1 MKAWEDKAV
10 AVGADMAAASAD
22 GKAAT
27 TAEGCPPRLIGGEQN
42 KTPNPKGAEKS
53 DNQDFEFEYF
63 SHFVSD
69 GKGKFIEIPL
79 RRGRDDGAFID
90 QITFTIHEDSL
101 PKVTGKGLVSD
112 TEFVVKYSELL
123 EEILG
128 FGITQKLPFK
138 GKFFYKSCYQLGPD
152 NVEYGKVHYGGQR
165 ETMLV
170 ELNGTGCQAAIP
182 GWENRLY
189 EFLSKCIRPKITRVD
204 VAHDFFNGE
213 YTPDQAL
220 LDHDNGH
227 FDVHNM
233 RTKSECRGTAWRNDD
248 GSGKTFYVGKR
259 GNSKFTRVYEKGKQ
273 FGDVNSPWVRFETE
287 FRAGDI
293 EIPLDVLLYPG
304 SYLGG
309 AYPICKAIFK
319 TEAKRMDAKTE
330 TVNLSFDHKLFH
342 ARNQVGK
349 MVNFLRDIGWDDTK
363 IVDELVKGIEGYPKG
378 LQPEQYDCR
387 DQTQKIQYIHEEQK
401 AIDDLNM
408 QTLLDDLLDEK
419 ETAFPQDREKQHIKD
434 IELEERIV
442 SNFLNSKGNSNV

>member
-1 MKAWEDKAV
+1 MTDTGIKAV
-10 AVGADMAAASAD
+10 AVGGAASGGLAARGAAA
-22 GKAAT
+22 

-42 KTPNPKGAEKS
+42 KTPNPQGADQTE
-53 DNQDFEFEYF
+53 NQEFSFEYF

-69 GKGKFIEIPL
+69 GKGRLIEIPL

-112 TEFVVKYSELL
+112 NEYIVLYSELL
-123 EEILG
+123 QEILG

-165 ETMLV
+165 DTILV
-170 ELNGTGCQAAIP
+170 ELNGTGCMAALP

-213 YTPDQAL
+213 YTPDQAM

-227 FDVHNM
+227 YDVHNM
-233 RTKSECRGTAWRNDD
+233 RPKSECRGTAWRNDD
-248 GSGKTFYVGKR
+248 GSGKTFYIGKR
-259 GNSKFTRVYEKGKQ
+259 GNSKFTRVYEKGRQ

-293 EIPLDVLLYPG
+293 EIPLDMLLYSG

-309 AYPICKAIFK
+309 AYPICKAIF
-319 TEAKRMDAKTE
+319 TAEAKRMNAKEE
-330 TVNLSFDHKLFH
+330 TVNLTFEHKLFH

-349 MVNFLRDIGWDDTK
+349 LVNFLRGIGWDDAK
-363 IVDELVKGIEGYPKG
+363 IVDELLKGVDGYPKG

-387 DQTQKIQYIHEEQK
+387 DQTQKIQYIHEEHQ
-401 AIDDLNM
+401 AIESLKLE
-408 QTLLDDLLDEK
+408 TLLDDWGEDK
-419 ETAFPQDREKQHIKD
+419 QTAFPQDNEKQHIRD
-434 IELEERIV
+434 IDAEEREI
-442 SNFLNSKGNSNV
+442 SDFLNRK

>member
-1 MKAWEDKAV
+1 MTEGIKAV
-10 AVGADMAAASAD
+10 AGYANRRACAPLAE
-22 GKAAT
+22 

-42 KTPNPKGAEKS
+42 KTPNPQGADQTK
-53 DNQDFEFEYF
+53 NQAVEFQYF

-69 GKGKFIEIPL
+69 GKGRLIEIPL

-112 TEFVVKYSELL
+112 TEYIVQYSELL
-123 EEILG
+123 QEILG

-165 ETMLV
+165 DTILV
-170 ELNGTGCQAAIP
+170 ELNGTGCMAALP

-213 YTPDQAL
+213 YTPDQAM

-227 FDVHNM
+227 YDVHNM
-233 RTKSECRGTAWRNDD
+233 RPKSECRGTAWRNDD
-248 GSGKTFYVGKR
+248 GSGKTFYIGKR
-259 GNSKFTRVYEKGKQ
+259 GNSKFTRVYEKGRQ

-287 FRAGDI
+287 FRSGDI
-293 EIPLDVLLYPG
+293 EIPLDMLLYSG

-309 AYPICKAIFK
+309 AYPICKAIF
-319 TEAKRMDAKTE
+319 TAEAKRMNAKEE
-330 TVNLSFDHKLFH
+330 TVNLTFEHKLFY

-349 MVNFLRDIGWDDTK
+349 LVNFLRGIGWEDGK
-363 IVDELVKGIEGYPKG
+363 IVDELLKGVEGYPKG

-401 AIDDLNM
+401 AIEALKLE
-408 QTLLDDLLDEK
+408 TLLDDWGEEK
-419 ETAFPQDREKQHIKD
+419 QTAFPQDNEKQHIRD
-434 IELEERIV
+434 IEAEEREI
-442 SNFLNSKGNSNV
+442 SDFLNRK

>member
-1 MKAWEDKAV
+1 MLDEKAV
-10 AVGADMAAASAD
+10 AGLGNRRACAPLA
-22 GKAAT
+22 GN
-27 TAEGCPPRLIGGEQN
+27 AEGCPPRLIGGEQN
-42 KTPNPKGAEKS
+42 KTPNPQGADQTK
-53 DNQDFEFEYF
+53 NQAVEFHYF

-69 GKGKFIEIPL
+69 GKGRLIEIPL

-112 TEFVVKYSELL
+112 TEYIVQYSELL
-123 EEILG
+123 QEILG

-165 ETMLV
+165 DTILV
-170 ELNGTGCQAAIP
+170 ELNGTGCMAALP

-189 EFLSKCIRPKITRVD
+189 EFLNQCIRPKITRVD

-213 YTPDQAL
+213 YTPDQAM

-227 FDVHNM
+227 YDVHNM
-233 RTKSECRGTAWRNDD
+233 RPKSECRGTAWRNED
-248 GSGKTFYVGKR
+248 GSGKTFYIGKR
-259 GNSKFTRVYEKGKQ
+259 GNSKFTRIYEKGRQ
-273 FGDVNSPWVRFETE
+273 FGDVDSPWVRFETE

-293 EIPLDVLLYPG
+293 EIPLDMLLYSG

-319 TEAKRMDAKTE
+319 TEAKRMNAKVE
-330 TVNLSFDHKLFH
+330 TVNLTFEHKLFH

-349 MVNFLRDIGWDDTK
+349 LVNFLKGIGWEDSQ
-363 IVDELVKGIEGYPKG
+363 IVDELIKGVEGYPKG
-378 LQPEQYDCR
+378 LQPEQYDCT
-387 DQTQKIQYIHEEQK
+387 DQTQKFQYIHEEQK
-401 AIDDLNM
+401 AIEALNLE
-408 QTLLDDLLDEK
+408 TLLEDLGEAK
-419 ETAFPQDREKQHIKD
+419 QTAFPQDTELQHIRD
-434 IELEERIV
+434 IETEERQI
-442 SNFLNSKGNSNV
+442 SNFMNRN

>member
-1 MKAWEDKAV
+1 MTDTGIKAV
-10 AVGADMAAASAD
+10 ALPAGGRACEPTA
-22 GKAAT
+22 GN
-27 TAEGCPPRLIGGEQN
+27 AEGCPPRLIGGEQN
-42 KTPNPKGAEKS
+42 KTPNPQGADQTK
-53 DNQDFEFEYF
+53 NQAVEFQYF

-69 GKGKFIEIPL
+69 GKGRLIEIPL

-112 TEFVVKYSELL
+112 TEYIVQYSELL
-123 EEILG
+123 QEILG

-165 ETMLV
+165 DTILV
-170 ELNGTGCQAAIP
+170 ELNGTGCMAALP

-213 YTPDQAL
+213 YTPDQAM

-227 FDVHNM
+227 YDVHNM
-233 RTKSECRGTAWRNDD
+233 RPKSECRGTAWRNED
-248 GSGKTFYVGKR
+248 GSGKTFYIGKR
-259 GNSKFTRVYEKGKQ
+259 GNSKFTRVYEKGRQ
-273 FGDVNSPWVRFETE
+273 FGDVDSPWVRFETE

-293 EIPLDVLLYPG
+293 EIPLDMLLYSG

-319 TEAKRMDAKTE
+319 TEAKRMNAKVE
-330 TVNLSFDHKLFH
+330 TVNLTFEHKLFH

-349 MVNFLRDIGWDDTK
+349 LVNFLKGIGWEDSQ
-363 IVDELVKGIEGYPKG
+363 IVDELIKGVEGYPKG
-378 LQPEQYDCR
+378 LQPEQYDCT
-387 DQTQKIQYIHEEQK
+387 DQTQPFQYIHEEQK
-401 AIDDLNM
+401 AIEALDLE
-408 QTLLDDLLDEK
+408 TLLDDLGETK
-419 ETAFPQDREKQHIKD
+419 QTAFPQDTELQHIRD
-434 IELEERIV
+434 IETEERQI
-442 SNFLNSKGNSNV
+442 SNFMNRN

>member
-1 MKAWEDKAV
+1 MTGTGIKAV
-10 AVGADMAAASAD
+10 AGLGNRRACAPLADN
-22 GKAAT
+22 
-27 TAEGCPPRLIGGEQN
+27 AEGCPPRLIGGEQN
-42 KTPNPKGAEKS
+42 KTPNPQGADQTK
-53 DNQDFEFEYF
+53 NQAVEFQYF

-69 GKGKFIEIPL
+69 GKGRLIEIPL

-112 TEFVVKYSELL
+112 TEYIVQYSELL
-123 EEILG
+123 QEILG

-165 ETMLV
+165 DTILV
-170 ELNGTGCQAAIP
+170 ELNGTGCMAALP

-213 YTPDQAL
+213 YTPDQAM

-227 FDVHNM
+227 YDVHNM
-233 RTKSECRGTAWRNDD
+233 RPKSECRGTAWRNED
-248 GSGKTFYVGKR
+248 GSGKTFYIGKR
-259 GNSKFTRVYEKGKQ
+259 GNSKFTRVYEKGRQ
-273 FGDVNSPWVRFETE
+273 FGDVDSPWVRFETE

-293 EIPLDVLLYPG
+293 EIPLDMLLYSG

-309 AYPICKAIFK
+309 AYPICKVIFK
-319 TEAKRMDAKTE
+319 TESKRMNAKEE
-330 TVNLSFDHKLFH
+330 TVNLTFEHKLFY

-349 MVNFLRDIGWDDTK
+349 LVSFLRGIGWEDGK
-363 IVDELVKGIEGYPKG
+363 IVDELLKGVEGYPKG

-387 DQTQKIQYIHEEQK
+387 DQTQRIQYIHEEQQ
-401 AIDDLNM
+401 AIEALKLE
-408 QTLLDDLLDEK
+408 TLLDDWGEEK
-419 ETAFPQDREKQHIKD
+419 QTAFPQDTELQHIRD
-434 IELEERIV
+434 IEIEERQI
-442 SNFLNSKGNSNV
+442 SNFMNRN

>member
-1 MKAWEDKAV
+1 MTDIGIKAV
-10 AVGADMAAASAD
+10 AVGVALSGGLAARGAAA
-22 GKAAT
+22 

-42 KTPNPKGAEKS
+42 KTPNPQGADQTES
-53 DNQDFEFEYF
+53 QEFSFDYF

-69 GKGKFIEIPL
+69 GKGRLIEIPL

-101 PKVTGKGLVSD
+101 PKVSGKGLVSD
-112 TEFVVKYSELL
+112 NEYIVLYSELL
-123 EEILG
+123 QEIFG

-165 ETMLV
+165 DTILV
-170 ELNGTGCQAAIP
+170 ELNGTGCMAALP

-213 YTPDQAL
+213 YTPYQAM

-227 FDVHNM
+227 YDVHNM
-233 RTKSECRGTAWRNDD
+233 RPKSECRGTAWRNDD
-248 GSGKTFYVGKR
+248 GSGKTFYIGKR
-259 GNSKFTRVYEKGKQ
+259 GNSKFTRVYEKGRQ
-273 FGDVNSPWVRFETE
+273 FGDVSSPWVRFETE
-287 FRAGDI
+287 FRSGDI
-293 EIPLDVLLYPG
+293 EIPLDMLLYSG

-309 AYPICKAIFK
+309 AYPICKAIF
-319 TEAKRMDAKTE
+319 TAEAKRMNAKEE
-330 TVNLSFDHKLFH
+330 TVNLTFEHKLFH

-349 MVNFLRDIGWDDTK
+349 LVNFLRGIGWEDSK
-363 IVDELVKGIEGYPKG
+363 IVDELLKDVEGYPKG

-387 DQTQKIQYIHEEQK
+387 DQTQKFQYIHEEYQ
-401 AIDDLNM
+401 AIVNLNLE
-408 QTLLDDLLDEK
+408 TLLDDWGEEK
-419 ETAFPQDREKQHIKD
+419 QTAFPQDKEQQYIRD
-434 IELEERIV
+434 IEAEEGEILH
-442 SNFLNSKGNSNV
+442 F

>member
-1 MKAWEDKAV
+1 MKVSGIKTEAAGGAV
-10 AVGADMAAASAD
+10 SGGHAARDAAAA
-22 GKAAT
+22 
-27 TAEGCPPRLIGGEQN
+27 AEGCPPRLIGGEQN
-42 KTPNPKGAEKS
+42 KTPNPQGAEQTKK
-53 DNQDFEFEYF
+53 QAFEFEYF
-63 SHFVSD
+63 SYFVSD
-69 GKGKFIEIPL
+69 GKGRMIEIPL

-112 TEFVVKYSELL
+112 TEYIVLYSELL
-123 EEILG
+123 QEILG

-165 ETMLV
+165 DTILV
-170 ELNGTGCQAAIP
+170 ELNGTGCMAALP
-182 GWENRLY
+182 DWEKRLY

-213 YTPDQAL
+213 YTPDKAM

-233 RTKSECRGTAWRNDD
+233 RPKSECRGTAWRNED
-248 GSGKTFYVGKR
+248 GSGKTFYIGKR
-259 GNSKFTRVYEKGKQ
+259 GNSKFTRVYEKGRQ

-293 EIPLDVLLYPG
+293 EIPLDILLYAG

-319 TEAKRMDAKTE
+319 TGAKRMEAKEE
-330 TVNLSFDHKLFH
+330 TVNLTFEHKLFH

-349 MVNFLRDIGWDDTK
+349 LVNFLKAIGWEDSK
-363 IVDELVKGIEGYPKG
+363 IVEELLKDVEGYPKG
-378 LQPEQYDCR
+378 LLPEQYDCR
-387 DQTQKIQYIHEEQK
+387 DQTQKFQYIHEEQK
-401 AIDDLNM
+401 AIEALSLE
-408 QTLLDDLLDEK
+408 TLLDDWGCENQ
-419 ETAFPQDREKQHIKD
+419 TAYPQDNEKQHIRD
-434 IELEERIV
+434 IEAEEREI
-442 SNFLNSKGNSNV
+442 SDFLNRK

>member
-1 MKAWEDKAV
+1 MTDTGIKAV
-10 AVGADMAAASAD
+10 AGLGNRRACAPLA
-22 GKAAT
+22 G

-42 KTPNPKGAEKS
+42 KTPNPQGA
-53 DNQDFEFEYF
+53 DQTFEFHYF

-69 GKGKFIEIPL
+69 GKGRLIEIPL

-112 TEFVVKYSELL
+112 TEYIVQYSELL
-123 EEILG
+123 QEILG

-165 ETMLV
+165 DTILV
-170 ELNGTGCQAAIP
+170 ELNGTGCMAALP

-189 EFLSKCIRPKITRVD
+189 EFLNQCIRPKITRVD

-213 YTPDQAL
+213 YTPDQAM

-227 FDVHNM
+227 YDVHNM
-233 RTKSECRGTAWRNDD
+233 RPKSECRGTAWRNED
-248 GSGKTFYVGKR
+248 GSGKTFYIGKR
-259 GNSKFTRVYEKGKQ
+259 GNSKFTRVYEKGRQ
-273 FGDVNSPWVRFETE
+273 FGDVDSPWVRFETE

-293 EIPLDVLLYPG
+293 EIPLDMLLYSG

-319 TEAKRMDAKTE
+319 TEAKRMNAKVE
-330 TVNLSFDHKLFH
+330 TVNLTFEHKLFY

-349 MVNFLRDIGWDDTK
+349 LVNFLKGIGWEDSQ
-363 IVDELVKGIEGYPKG
+363 IVDELIKGVEGYPKG
-378 LQPEQYDCR
+378 LQPEQYDCT
-387 DQTQKIQYIHEEQK
+387 DQTQKFQYIHEEQK
-401 AIDDLNM
+401 AIEALNLE
-408 QTLLDDLLDEK
+408 TLLDDLGEAK
-419 ETAFPQDREKQHIKD
+419 QTAFPQDTELQHIRD
-434 IELEERIV
+434 IETEERQI
-442 SNFLNSKGNSNV
+442 SNFMNRN

>member
-1 MKAWEDKAV
+1 MTVIEFKAKA
-10 AVGADMAAASAD
+10 AD
-22 GKAAT
+22 GAHSGGFAARGVT
-27 TAEGCPPRLIGGEQN
+27 ATAEGCPPRLIGGEQN
-42 KTPNPKGAEKS
+42 KTPNPQGADQTE
-53 DNQDFEFEYF
+53 NQAFEFQYF

-69 GKGKFIEIPL
+69 GKGRLIEIPL

-112 TEFVVKYSELL
+112 KEYIVQYSELL
-123 EEILG
+123 QDILG

-165 ETMLV
+165 DTILV
-170 ELNGTGCQAAIP
+170 ELNGTGCMAALP

-189 EFLSKCIRPKITRVD
+189 EFLNQCIRPKITRVD

-213 YTPDQAL
+213 YTPDQAM

-227 FDVHNM
+227 YDVHNM
-233 RTKSECRGTAWRNDD
+233 RPKSECRGTAWRNED
-248 GSGKTFYVGKR
+248 GSGKTFYIGKR
-259 GNSKFTRVYEKGKQ
+259 GNSKFTRVYEKGRQ

-293 EIPLDVLLYPG
+293 EIPLDMLLYAG

-309 AYPICKAIFK
+309 AYPICKAIF
-319 TEAKRMDAKTE
+319 TAEAKRMNAKEE
-330 TVNLSFDHKLFH
+330 TVNLTFEHKLFH

-349 MVNFLRDIGWDDTK
+349 LVNFLKGIGWEDSQ
-363 IVDELVKGIEGYPKG
+363 IVDELIKGVEGYPKG
-378 LQPEQYDCR
+378 LQPEQYDCT
-387 DQTQKIQYIHEEQK
+387 DQTQKFQYIHEEQK
-401 AIDDLNM
+401 AIEALKLE
-408 QTLLDDLLDEK
+408 TLLDDWGEAK
-419 ETAFPQDREKQHIKD
+419 QTAFPQDNELQHIRD
-434 IELEERIV
+434 IETEEREI
-442 SNFLNSKGNSNV
+442 SDFMNRK

>member
-1 MKAWEDKAV
+1 MTISEIKAV
-10 AVGADMAAASAD
+10 ADDGALAGAFRARGAAA
-22 GKAAT
+22 

-42 KTPNPKGAEKS
+42 KTPNPQGAEKTE
-53 DNQDFEFEYF
+53 FEFEYF

-69 GKGKFIEIPL
+69 GKGRLIEIPL

-112 TEFVVKYSELL
+112 TEYIVQYSELL
-123 EEILG
+123 QGILG

-170 ELNGTGCQAAIP
+170 ELNGTGCMAALP
-182 GWENRLY
+182 GWEKRLY
-189 EFLSKCIRPKITRVD
+189 EFLNKCVRPKITRVD
-204 VAHDFFNGE
+204 VAHDFFGGE
-213 YTPDQAL
+213 YTPDQAM
-220 LDHDNGH
+220 LDHDNGF
-227 FDVHNM
+227 FDNHNM
-233 RTKSECRGTAWRNDD
+233 RPKSECRGTAWRSED

-259 GNSKFTRVYEKGKQ
+259 GNSKFTRVYEKGRQ
-273 FGDVNSPWVRFETE
+273 LGDIDSPWVRFEME

-293 EIPLDVLLYPG
+293 EIPLDMLLYSG

-319 TEAKRMDAKTE
+319 VSAKRMDAKEE
-330 TVNLSFDHKLFH
+330 TVNLTFEHKLFH

-349 MVNFLRDIGWDDTK
+349 LVNFLKGIDWDDSK
-363 IVDELVKGIEGYPKG
+363 IVEELCKGIKGYPKG

-387 DQTQKIQYIHEEQK
+387 DQEKHVQYIHEEQK
-401 AIDDLNM
+401 AINALDLEI
-408 QTLLDDLLDEK
+408 LFDELGMEK
-419 ETAFPQDREKQHIKD
+419 QTAFPQDNELKHIKD
-434 IELEERIV
+434 IDYEEYKI
-442 SNFLNSKGNSNV
+442 SEFLNQN

>member
-1 MKAWEDKAV
+1 MTDTGIKAV
-10 AVGADMAAASAD
+10 AGLGNRRACAPLADN
-22 GKAAT
+22 
-27 TAEGCPPRLIGGEQN
+27 AEGCPPRLIGGEQN
-42 KTPNPKGAEKS
+42 KTPNPQGADQTK
-53 DNQDFEFEYF
+53 NQAVEFQYF

-69 GKGKFIEIPL
+69 GKGRLIEIPL

-112 TEFVVKYSELL
+112 TEYIVQYSELL
-123 EEILG
+123 QEILG

-165 ETMLV
+165 DTILV
-170 ELNGTGCQAAIP
+170 ELNGTGCMAALP

-213 YTPDQAL
+213 YTPDQAM

-227 FDVHNM
+227 YDVHNM
-233 RTKSECRGTAWRNDD
+233 RPKSECRGTAWRNED
-248 GSGKTFYVGKR
+248 GSGKTFYIGKR
-259 GNSKFTRVYEKGKQ
+259 GNSKFTRVYEKGRQ
-273 FGDVNSPWVRFETE
+273 FGDVDSPWVRFETE

-293 EIPLDVLLYPG
+293 EIPLDMLLYSG

-309 AYPICKAIFK
+309 AYPICKVIFK
-319 TEAKRMDAKTE
+319 TESKRMNAKEE
-330 TVNLSFDHKLFH
+330 TVNLTFEHKLFY

-349 MVNFLRDIGWDDTK
+349 LVSFLRGIGWEDGK
-363 IVDELVKGIEGYPKG
+363 IVDELLKGVEGYPKG

-387 DQTQKIQYIHEEQK
+387 DQTQRIQYIHEEQQ
-401 AIDDLNM
+401 AIEALKLE
-408 QTLLDDLLDEK
+408 TLLDDWGEEK
-419 ETAFPQDREKQHIKD
+419 QTAFPQDNQKQHIRD
-434 IELEERIV
+434 IEAEEREM
-442 SNFLNSKGNSNV
+442 SDFLNRK

>member
-1 MKAWEDKAV
+1 MTDTGIKAV
-10 AVGADMAAASAD
+10 AVGVAASGGLAARGAAA
-22 GKAAT
+22 

-42 KTPNPKGAEKS
+42 KTPNPQGADQTE
-53 DNQDFEFEYF
+53 NQEFSFEYF

-69 GKGKFIEIPL
+69 GKGRLIEIPL

-101 PKVTGKGLVSD
+101 PKVSGKGLVSD
-112 TEFVVKYSELL
+112 NEYIVLYSELL
-123 EEILG
+123 QEILG

-165 ETMLV
+165 DTILV
-170 ELNGTGCQAAIP
+170 ELNGTGCMAALP

-189 EFLSKCIRPKITRVD
+189 EFLNQCIRPKITRVD

-213 YTPDQAL
+213 YTPDQAM

-227 FDVHNM
+227 YDVHNM
-233 RTKSECRGTAWRNDD
+233 RPKSECRGTAWRNDD
-248 GSGKTFYVGKR
+248 GSGKTFYIGKR
-259 GNSKFTRVYEKGKQ
+259 GNSKFTRVYEKGRQ

-293 EIPLDVLLYPG
+293 EIPLDMLLYAG

-309 AYPICKAIFK
+309 AYPICKAIF
-319 TEAKRMDAKTE
+319 TAEAKRMSAKEE
-330 TVNLSFDHKLFH
+330 TVNLTFEHKLFH

-349 MVNFLRDIGWDDTK
+349 LVNFLRGIGWEDTK
-363 IVDELVKGIEGYPKG
+363 IVDELLKGVEGYPKG

-387 DQTQKIQYIHEEQK
+387 DQTQRIQYIHEEQQ
-401 AIDDLNM
+401 AIEALKLE
-408 QTLLDDLLDEK
+408 TLLDDWGEDK
-419 ETAFPQDREKQHIKD
+419 QTAFPQDNEKQHIRD
-434 IELEERIV
+434 IDAEEREI
-442 SNFLNSKGNSNV
+442 SDFLNRK

>member
-1 MKAWEDKAV
+1 MKVSGIKTEAAGGAV
-10 AVGADMAAASAD
+10 SGGHAARDAAAA
-22 GKAAT
+22 
-27 TAEGCPPRLIGGEQN
+27 AEGCPPRLIGGEQN
-42 KTPNPKGAEKS
+42 KTPNPQGAEQTKK
-53 DNQDFEFEYF
+53 QAFEFEYF
-63 SHFVSD
+63 SYFVSD
-69 GKGKFIEIPL
+69 GKGRMIEIPL

-112 TEFVVKYSELL
+112 TEYIVLYSELL
-123 EEILG
+123 QEILG

-165 ETMLV
+165 DTILV
-170 ELNGTGCQAAIP
+170 ELNGTGCMAALP
-182 GWENRLY
+182 DWEKRLY

-213 YTPDQAL
+213 YTPDKAM

-233 RTKSECRGTAWRNDD
+233 RPKSECRGTAWRNED
-248 GSGKTFYVGKR
+248 GSGKTFYIGKR
-259 GNSKFTRVYEKGKQ
+259 GNSKFTRVYEKGRQ

-293 EIPLDVLLYPG
+293 EIPLDILLYAG

-319 TEAKRMDAKTE
+319 TGAKRMEAKEE
-330 TVNLSFDHKLFH
+330 TVNLTFEHKLFH

-349 MVNFLRDIGWDDTK
+349 LVNFLKAIGWEDSK
-363 IVDELVKGIEGYPKG
+363 IVEELLKDVEGYPKG
-378 LQPEQYDCR
+378 LLPEQYDCR
-387 DQTQKIQYIHEEQK
+387 DQTQKFQYIHEEQK
-401 AIDDLNM
+401 AIEALSLE
-408 QTLLDDLLDEK
+408 TLLDDWGCENQ
-419 ETAFPQDREKQHIKD
+419 TVYPQDNEKQHIRD
-434 IELEERIV
+434 IEAEEREI
-442 SNFLNSKGNSNV
+442 SDFLNRK

>member
-1 MKAWEDKAV
+1 MTDTGIKAV
-10 AVGADMAAASAD
+10 AVGVAASGGLAARGAAA
-22 GKAAT
+22 

-42 KTPNPKGAEKS
+42 KTPNPQGADQTE
-53 DNQDFEFEYF
+53 NQEFSFEYF

-69 GKGKFIEIPL
+69 GKGRLIEIPL

-112 TEFVVKYSELL
+112 NEYIVLYSELL
-123 EEILG
+123 QEILG

-165 ETMLV
+165 DTILV
-170 ELNGTGCQAAIP
+170 ELNGTGCMAALP

-189 EFLSKCIRPKITRVD
+189 EFLNKCIRPKITRVD

-213 YTPDQAL
+213 YTPDQAM

-227 FDVHNM
+227 YDVHNM
-233 RTKSECRGTAWRNDD
+233 RPKSECRGTAWRNDD
-248 GSGKTFYVGKR
+248 GSGKTFYIGKR
-259 GNSKFTRVYEKGKQ
+259 GNSKFTRVYEKGRQ

-293 EIPLDVLLYPG
+293 EIPLDMLLYSG

-309 AYPICKAIFK
+309 AYPICKAIF
-319 TEAKRMDAKTE
+319 TAEAKRMSAKEE
-330 TVNLSFDHKLFH
+330 TVNLTFEHKLFH

-349 MVNFLRDIGWDDTK
+349 LVNFLRGIGWEDGK
-363 IVDELVKGIEGYPKG
+363 IVDELLKGVDGYPKG

-387 DQTQKIQYIHEEQK
+387 DQTQKIQYIHEEQQ
-401 AIDDLNM
+401 AIEALKLE
-408 QTLLDDLLDEK
+408 TLLDDWGEDK
-419 ETAFPQDREKQHIKD
+419 QTAFPQDNEKQHIRD
-434 IELEERIV
+434 IEAEERQI
-442 SNFLNSKGNSNV
+442 SDFLNRK

>member
-1 MKAWEDKAV
+1 MSVSEIKAV
-10 AVGADMAAASAD
+10 AVGGAASGGLAARDAAA
-22 GKAAT
+22 
-27 TAEGCPPRLIGGEQN
+27 TAKGCPPRLIGGEQN
-42 KTPNPKGAEKS
+42 KTPNPQGADQTE
-53 DNQDFEFEYF
+53 NQAFEFQYF

-69 GKGKFIEIPL
+69 GKGRLIEIPL

-112 TEFVVKYSELL
+112 TEYIVQYSELL
-123 EEILG
+123 QEILG

-165 ETMLV
+165 DTILV
-170 ELNGTGCQAAIP
+170 ELNGTGCMAALP

-189 EFLSKCIRPKITRVD
+189 EFLNQCIRPKITRVD

-213 YTPDQAL
+213 YTPDQAM

-227 FDVHNM
+227 YDVHNM
-233 RTKSECRGTAWRNDD
+233 RPKSECRGTAWRNED
-248 GSGKTFYVGKR
+248 GSGKTFYIGKR
-259 GNSKFTRVYEKGKQ
+259 GNSKFTRVYEKGRQ
-273 FGDVNSPWVRFETE
+273 FGDVDSPWVRFETE

-293 EIPLDVLLYPG
+293 EIPLDMLLYSG

-319 TEAKRMDAKTE
+319 TEAKRMNAKVE
-330 TVNLSFDHKLFH
+330 TVNLTFEHKLFH

-349 MVNFLRDIGWDDTK
+349 LVNFLKGIGWEDSQ
-363 IVDELVKGIEGYPKG
+363 IVDELIKGVEGYPKG
-378 LQPEQYDCR
+378 LQPEQYDCT
-387 DQTQKIQYIHEEQK
+387 DQTQKFQYIHEEQK
-401 AIDDLNM
+401 AIEALNLE
-408 QTLLDDLLDEK
+408 TLLDDLGEAK
-419 ETAFPQDREKQHIKD
+419 QTAFPQDTELQHIRD
-434 IELEERIV
+434 IETEERQI
-442 SNFLNSKGNSNV
+442 SNFMNRN